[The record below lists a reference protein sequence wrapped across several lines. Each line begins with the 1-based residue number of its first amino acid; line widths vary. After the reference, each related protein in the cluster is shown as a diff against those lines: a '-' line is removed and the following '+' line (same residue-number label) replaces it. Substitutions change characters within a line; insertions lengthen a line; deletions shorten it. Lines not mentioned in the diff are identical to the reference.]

1 VRGKIDDL
9 SGRDYA
15 GSGHSDTSLPL
26 RQYVGDAP
34 LGIDVHHPAPA
45 ADRRFL
51 QEVIRTVSSTLDL
64 DRVLAAIVEL
74 LTEATQCHAC
84 YVFLA
89 DDLGQMILSACSE
102 PYASHVGVIAMAPG
116 EGLAGWVAA
125 HREPVFITQNAASD
139 PRMRV
144 FEEFEEEK
152 YQSIVSVPLLAKDA
166 SVLGVVALHAEA
178 PHDYTERDA
187 EFLLTSASLVA
198 GAIEN
203 AQLHRE
209 TERRVATLEG
219 LFALAGAIS
228 EADTLEE
235 LLPAVT
241 ARVVPLLGVAGC
253 DVYLLEPDGER
264 LRLRAS
270 SPGSVAP
277 RVIGLRDVGVALAVS
292 RTHARDER
300 DASLSDTVVSG
311 DGSQEPV
318 LHAPLVVSGEL
329 LGLMIVRGGDG
340 HRFRTEHRDLAT
352 TVVAQTAVAVK
363 KIQLLERLS
372 ERNLTKDFFDDLA
385 AGEETAGVEARAR
398 RLRCD
403 LTQPRVVL
411 WAVAPGAG
419 ADDSDWA
426 GALEASLAAA
436 FRGALI
442 ERSDTHVRALLPA
455 AGADVADRV
464 RQVHGEAAPCAIV
477 GLSSVCCGAGALQT
491 GFGEALQA
499 VRGAAVVRPAAG
511 VVTYEELG
519 PYKYLLRL
527 APQPGQRDHHRDA
540 LRPLLDYDRQHRS
553 QLFRTLEEYLRQRGR
568 VASTAAALYVH
579 PNTLRQRLAR
589 IETITGLDLERE
601 DSLTVEM
608 AMKLLKLEE
617 APG

>member
-1 VRGKIDDL
+1 M
-9 SGRDYA
+9 
-15 GSGHSDTSLPL
+15 
-26 RQYVGDAP
+26 
-34 LGIDVHHPAPA
+34 GIDVHHPTPA

-64 DRVLAAIVEL
+64 DRVLQAIVDL

-89 DDLGQMILSACSE
+89 DDRRQMVLSACSE
-102 PYASHVGVIAMAPG
+102 PYAAHVGVIAMAPG

-125 HREPVFITQNAASD
+125 HREPVFITQDAASD

-152 YQSIVSVPLLAKDA
+152 YQSVVSVPLLAKDA

-178 PHDYTERDA
+178 PHDYSQRDA

-228 EADTLEE
+228 AAETLED

-241 ARVVPLLGVAGC
+241 LRVVPLLGVTGC
-253 DVYLLEPDGER
+253 EIYLLEADGER
-264 LRLRAS
+264 LRLRAA
-270 SPGSVAP
+270 SPGSDAP
-277 RVIGLRDVGVALAVS
+277 RVIGLRDVGIALAVS
-292 RTHARDER
+292 RTTGRDER

-311 DGSQEPV
+311 DGSDAPV

-329 LGLMIVRGGDG
+329 LGLMVVRGREG

-352 TVVAQTAVAVK
+352 TVVSQTAVAVK

-385 AGEETAGVEARAR
+385 AGAEPGVVEGRAR

-403 LTQPRVVL
+403 LSQPRVVL
-411 WAVAPGAG
+411 WAGAPGAD
-419 ADDSDWA
+419 ATDWA
-426 GALEASLAAA
+426 GSLEASLAAT

-455 AGADVADRV
+455 GAASDVPERV
-464 RQVHGEAAPCAIV
+464 RQVQLDAAPCAVI
-477 GLSSVCCGAGALQT
+477 GLSSVCCGAAAFAT
-491 GFGEALQA
+491 GFSEALQA
-499 VRGAAVVRPAAG
+499 VRGAAVVRPTPG
-511 VVTYEELG
+511 VVAYEELG

-527 APQPGQRDHHRDA
+527 APEPGQRDHHRDA
-540 LRPLLDYDRQHRS
+540 LRPLLEYDAQHRS

-589 IETITGLDLERE
+589 IETITGLDLETE

-608 AMKLLKLEE
+608 AMKLLKLE
-617 APG
+617 AAGS